1 MAEFFDAF
9 YEKFL
14 PDDVRIMSWCPTADL
29 LLLVSP
35 EDTIS
40 LYRTHPKASKIWSLK
55 TVTRSII
62 KLVTW
67 CPNGKEVVIGYEDG
81 SVNRVNAAYH
91 SPELVPCWTP
101 NSDDLSPAP
110 VTSLVWIHFEFT
122 KKHMNIEGFDADA
135 FDLESALPQLS
146 QKVPAEPIPLIPTMK
161 KRKIQLPLKPT
172 QSVEKQTL
180 LFIGN
185 AKGQIQII
193 LNGIF
198 PIGSVNIHEDKLD
211 PIVLNIS
218 VPDDISSVQVLTK
231 SGKKDNNFVLHVVDI
246 NILEKMKEQILSI
259 SKIQTELNYLLDYT
273 TLNLSVLERH
283 HESYCKRTMKI
294 ATKAAD
300 YMEQENDQANAMPEV
315 ELTGTLAIGSVTEN
329 LRPYFEEFLTT
340 QNIKI
345 IDANVT
351 FSYQNS
357 LRLICEH
364 ILPACERMQLE
375 LSKLMGYSLWTQRYG
390 DFLETDSVQSSI
402 DHFSDLIARLHEFAS
417 DLNHLATT
425 FQAFIKWITMIT
437 IKVSDDDSSVEA
449 QNESSLCEDPELVLE
464 FLNKDFIKDS
474 LSEYF
479 VPQTPKKANAET
491 LSDLLTK
498 AKQSYYKMLKK
509 PSDTL
514 SEQIVVTSKVFFV
527 LKGILLDQQPRD
539 NVISITTVSALNQ
552 SQNER

>member
-1 MAEFFDAF
+1 
-9 YEKFL
+9 
-14 PDDVRIMSWCPTADL
+14 
-29 LLLVSP
+29 
-35 EDTIS
+35 
-40 LYRTHPKASKIWSLK
+40 
-55 TVTRSII
+55 
-62 KLVTW
+62 
-67 CPNGKEVVIGYEDG
+67 
-81 SVNRVNAAYH
+81 
-91 SPELVPCWTP
+91 
-101 NSDDLSPAP
+101 
-110 VTSLVWIHFEFT
+110 
-122 KKHMNIEGFDADA
+122 
-135 FDLESALPQLS
+135 
-146 QKVPAEPIPLIPTMK
+146 
-161 KRKIQLPLKPT
+161 
-172 QSVEKQTL
+172 
-180 LFIGN
+180 
-185 AKGQIQII
+185 
-193 LNGIF
+193 
-198 PIGSVNIHEDKLD
+198 
-211 PIVLNIS
+211 
-218 VPDDISSVQVLTK
+218 
-231 SGKKDNNFVLHVVDI
+231 
-246 NILEKMKEQILSI
+246 
-259 SKIQTELNYLLDYT
+259 
-273 TLNLSVLERH
+273 
-283 HESYCKRTMKI
+283 
-294 ATKAAD
+294 
-300 YMEQENDQANAMPEV
+300 MPEV

-479 VPQTPKKANAET
+479 VPQTPKKANVET

-498 AKQSYYKMLKK
+498 AKESYYKMLKK

-539 NVISITTVSALNQ
+539 NVISITTTKETYYAFLQLNPDPKYSAFQYSLCDIPDGVVTDIEFFDAEELGLCLQIDEDNSRIETLSINKMKFKTIATTKLITENPKIARSHALNKMRNTKIGCNGRPKRRIFSVVGSNGLIKILDMEDNQ
-552 SQNER
+552 EEE